1 MSNQTMNGLL
11 FSKMLRNG
19 AANLEAHCQEVN
31 DLNVFPVPDGDT
43 GLNMLMTV
51 RGGVNMAE
59 NENLGTFA
67 SACAHGMLMSA
78 RGNSGVILSQLFK
91 GIAIELSD
99 VAQADAAKLSA
110 ALLRGTAQAYKAVVN
125 PVEGTILTVCREA
138 GEYANSRL
146 TEESSLEDLLRD
158 YIVELHAS
166 LKRTPD
172 LLPVLKQAGVVDSG
186 AMGLLYIMEG
196 MALALDGEILELV
209 EQQAQPAQTAVKSS
223 FNADSVLEFGYCTEF
238 ILQLQNCKVDP
249 ETFDL
254 QPMID
259 YLSEIGNSL
268 VALKDGDIVKIHV
281 HTMTPALVVG
291 YCQQFGEFVTFKM
304 ENMSVQ
310 HNELMETNPEA
321 PAAKE
326 HKKIALV
333 AVASGEG
340 LEAQFKEMGADRI
353 VSGGQTMNP
362 STEDFIRAFDS
373 LSADHIIVLPNNGN
387 ILLAAKQAAAAYEAS
402 DIRVLETKSIA
413 QGYAA
418 LSMFYADEGVIEDVL
433 AVMEQA
439 AKHVASCAV
448 TYAIRDSQYEDVTI
462 HKSDTICILNGKI
475 VSADADRLTAVSKML
490 DAVED
495 LEECEVATVICGKD
509 AAENET
515 EALIS
520 LLQEKNRYLEAGAF
534 DGGQDVYSYILAL
547 E

>member
-1 MSNQTMNGLL
+1 MTGLL
-11 FSKMLRNG
+11 FSEMLRNG

-51 RGGVNMAE
+51 RGGANAPAE
-59 NENLGTFA
+59 EDLGRFA
-67 SACAHGMLMSA
+67 ANSAHGMLMSA

-91 GIAIELSD
+91 GIALELEGCAS
-99 VAQADAAKLSA
+99 ADAAKFSA
-110 ALLRGTAQAYKAVVN
+110 ALCRGTAQAYKAVVN

-138 GEYANSRL
+138 GQYAQSRL
-146 TEESSLEDLLRD
+146 TDDTTLEDLLRD

-166 LKRTPD
+166 LLRTPD

-186 AMGLLYIMEG
+186 AKGLIYIVEG
-196 MALALDGEILELV
+196 MALALDGKILEHV
-209 EQQAQPAQTAVKSS
+209 EQRTQPAPEEKKFS

-238 ILQLQNCKVDP
+238 ILQLQNCKVNP
-249 ETFDL
+249 ATFDL
-254 QPMID
+254 QQMID
-259 YLSEIGNSL
+259 YLSQIGNSL

-340 LEAQFKEMGADRI
+340 LAAQFCDMGADRI

-362 STEDFIRAFDS
+362 STEDFIKAFDS
-373 LSADHIIVLPNNGN
+373 LSADYIIVLPNNGN
-387 ILLAAKQAAAAYEAS
+387 ILLAAKQAAAAYEGA
-402 DIRVLETKSIA
+402 DVRVLETKSLA

-418 LSMFYADEGVIEDVL
+418 LSMFYADEGNIDDIIS
-433 AVMEQA
+433 VMEQA
-439 AKHVASCAV
+439 AKHVVSCAV

-462 HKSDTICILNGKI
+462 HKDDTICICDGKI
-475 VSADADRLTAVSKML
+475 VSSDPDRMSAVRKML
-490 DAVED
+490 DQVED
-495 LEECEVATVICGKD
+495 LDEREVATVISGKD
-509 AAENET
+509 ASEDEA
-515 EALIS
+515 EALIGI
-520 LLQEKNRYLEAGAF
+520 LQEKNRYLEAGAF

>member
-138 GEYANSRL
+138 GEYAKSRL

-310 HNELMETNPEA
+310 HNELMQTNPEA

-462 HKSDTICILNGKI
+462 HNSDTICILNGKI

>member
-1 MSNQTMNGLL
+1 MSNQIMTGRL
-11 FSKMLRNG
+11 FSEMLRNG
-19 AANLEAHCQEVN
+19 AANLEAHCQEIN

-51 RGGVNMAE
+51 RGGINIAE
-59 NENLGTFA
+59 NEDLGSFA
-67 SACAHGMLMSA
+67 AASAHGMLMSA

-91 GIAIELSD
+91 GIALELEG
-99 VAQADAAKLSA
+99 VSA
-110 ALLRGTAQAYKAVVN
+110 ADPAKFAAALCHGTAQAYKAVVN

-138 GEYANSRL
+138 GEYAKGRL
-146 TEESSLEDLLRD
+146 TEDSALEDLLRD

-166 LKRTPD
+166 LKRTPE

-186 AMGLLYIMEG
+186 AKGLLYIMEG
-196 MALALDGEILELV
+196 MALALDGKILELV
-209 EQQAQPAQTAVKSS
+209 EKTQPVPKEERPA
-223 FNADSVLEFGYCTEF
+223 FNADSILEFGYCTEF
-238 ILQLQNCKVDP
+238 ILQLQKCKVDP

-254 QPMID
+254 QQIID

-291 YCQQFGEFVTFKM
+291 FCQQFGEFVTFKM

-310 HNELMETNPEA
+310 HNELMEKTPDA

-326 HKKIALV
+326 HKAVALV

-340 LEAQFKEMGADRI
+340 LEAQFLEMGADRI

-362 STEDFIRAFDS
+362 STEDFIKAFDS

-387 ILLAAKQAAAAYEAS
+387 ILLAARQAAAAYEAA
-402 DIRVLETKSIA
+402 DIRVLETKSLA

-418 LSMFYADEGVIEDVL
+418 LSVFYADEGNIDDIIG
-433 AVMEQA
+433 VMEQA
-439 AKHVASCAV
+439 ARHVVSCAV
-448 TYAIRDSQYEDVTI
+448 TYAIRDSQYENITI
-462 HKSDTICILNGKI
+462 HKDDTICICDGKI
-475 VSADADRLTAVSKML
+475 VSSDPNRLTAVRKML
-490 DAVED
+490 DTVED
-495 LEECEVATVICGKD
+495 LDEREVATVISGKD
-509 AAENET
+509 ASEKET
-515 EALIS
+515 DALIS
-520 LLQEKNRYLEAGAF
+520 ALQEKNPRMEAGAF
-534 DGGQDVYSYILAL
+534 IGGQDVYSYILAL

>member
-59 NENLGTFA
+59 NANLGTFA

-326 HKKIALV
+326 HKNIALV

-462 HKSDTICILNGKI
+462 HKDDTICILNGKI

-495 LEECEVATVICGKD
+495 LEEREVATVICGKD
-509 AAENET
+509 AAENEA

>member
-51 RGGVNMAE
+51 RGGVNMTE

-138 GEYANSRL
+138 GEYAKSRL

-310 HNELMETNPEA
+310 HNELMQTNPEA

-462 HKSDTICILNGKI
+462 HNSDTICILNGKI
-475 VSADADRLTAVSKML
+475 VSADADRLTAVRKML

-509 AAENET
+509 ADENET

>member
-186 AMGLLYIMEG
+186 AKGLIYIMEG

-249 ETFDL
+249 ETFNL

-326 HKKIALV
+326 HKNIALV

-462 HKSDTICILNGKI
+462 HKDDTICILNGKI
-475 VSADADRLTAVSKML
+475 VSADADRLTAVRKML

-495 LEECEVATVICGKD
+495 LEEREVATVICGKD

>member
-186 AMGLLYIMEG
+186 AKGLIYIMEG

-209 EQQAQPAQTAVKSS
+209 EQQAQPAQTAAKSS

-310 HNELMETNPEA
+310 HNELMQTNPEA

-462 HKSDTICILNGKI
+462 HNSDTICILNGKI

-495 LEECEVATVICGKD
+495 LDEREVATVIVGKD